1 MKSLLKRLIALAAA
15 YSVAAAPSFS
25 HHSSQDAANK
35 RELLQDLVT
44 WDQHSL
50 FVRGERLMIFSG
62 EFHPFRLPVPGL
74 WFDVFQKIKSL
85 EFNAVSFY
93 TDWGLMEG
101 NPGHVVTDG
110 IWSLDEFFTAAR
122 EAGLYLIA
130 RPGPYINAETSAGG
144 IPGWVLRRKGIIRSN
159 SEDYLRATDTYMA
172 TLGKIIA
179 KAQITNGGPVI
190 LVQPENEY
198 TTWPNVSESEF
209 PTTMNQEVMAYAEKQ
224 LRDAGVVVPTVVND
238 NKNLGYFAP
247 GTGLGETDLYGI
259 DAYPMRYDCEAIT
272 FKR

>member
-85 EFNAVSFY
+85 GFNAVSFY

-130 RPGPYINAETSAGG
+130 RPGPYINAETSEFGG
-144 IPGWVLRRKGIIRSN
+144 RWVLVYLNNGDSAFYLT
-159 SEDYLRATDTYMA
+159 EDLLERY
-172 TLGKIIA
+172 I
-179 KAQITNGGPVI
+179 NGFERPVGEGEI
-190 LVQPENEY
+190 VI
-198 TTWPNVSESEF
+198 
-209 PTTMNQEVMAYAEKQ
+209 
-224 LRDAGVVVPTVVND
+224 
-238 NKNLGYFAP
+238 NL
-247 GTGLGETDLYGI
+247 D
-259 DAYPMRYDCEAIT
+259 
-272 FKR
+272 